1 MKEIMENILIAGL
14 TIAVILFVWLIIGM
28 VISSWLEKYPW
39 YNKIKY
45 TYKFKIPEK
54 YETKVNPIYELTD
67 NEWDSSSF
75 FIKKWSLRFYQ
86 KGKHQILAIFLIYP
100 VEFLSFG
107 YQYDDSVFIC
117 KKKDIESIEGT
128 LEENYERIW
137 SKENEE
143 YLREKALKDKQI
155 EFVGELNKTF
165 NENYE

>member
-1 MKEIMENILIAGL
+1 MKEIMETILLHGII
-14 TIAVILFVWLIIGM
+14 TVLFLFTWFIVGM
-28 VISSWLEKYPW
+28 VISSWFGRYSW

-67 NEWDSSSF
+67 DEWNSTSF

-86 KGKHQILAIFLIYP
+86 KETHQILAIFLIYP

-107 YQYDDSVFIC
+107 YQHDDSVFLC